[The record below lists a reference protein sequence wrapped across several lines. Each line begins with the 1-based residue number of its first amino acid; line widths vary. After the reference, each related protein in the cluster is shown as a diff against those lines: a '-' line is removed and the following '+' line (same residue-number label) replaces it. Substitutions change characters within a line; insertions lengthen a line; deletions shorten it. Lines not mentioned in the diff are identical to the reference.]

1 MRKRFL
7 TLIGSMLLVGLAAAG
22 AMAQRQAIPAA
33 RGELVMFE
41 REGCV
46 WCAQWDR
53 EIAPIYPKTD
63 EAKLFPLR
71 RFDLDSRRASPVTL
85 AQPVHFTPTFVL
97 AVCGKERG
105 RITGYPGED
114 HFWGLLDEQIKK
126 LQAAQKTADC

>member
-1 MRKRFL
+1 MWKRLL
-7 TLIGSMLLVGLAAAG
+7 TLIGSTLLLAWAAS
-22 AMAQRQAIPAA
+22 AAVAQAQTAPAA
-33 RGELVMFE
+33 WGELVMFE

-63 EAKLFPLR
+63 EARLFPLR
-71 RFDLDSRRASPVTL
+71 RFDLDSRQPSPVAL

-97 AVCGKERG
+97 VVCGKERG

-114 HFWGLLDEQIKK
+114 NFWGLLGEQIKL
-126 LQAAQKTADC
+126 LQAAQKTASC